1 MSVILEC
8 FGRQVLWL
16 DYKNFTNQLPDK
28 NWMCL
33 AISNSK
39 LDSELFC
46 HFAEESISR
55 GITEFKGNGK
65 LEKELHAL
73 FTQAINQMENKID
86 HHVINIINTRNTNQ
100 SLAQIFG
107 QCFSPTSTSKNT
119 ISENI
124 KIICIDFDGI
134 NRVEELK
141 SYAKEFELGW
151 LPSDNIKHEIWE
163 DALGITTLK
172 IALKRGNEFRES
184 LDPKSKLIH
193 TFYASTHFE
202 AMTIYYKFMNWGE
215 YKIDFKIDGL
225 RNEKKIHHPIELNKK
240 RITLF
245 ENNQPKIFKSNN
257 S

>member
-1 MSVILEC
+1 MSVISEC
-8 FGRQVLWL
+8 FGCQVLWL
-16 DYKNFTNQLPDK
+16 DYKKFTNQLPDR
-28 NWMCL
+28 NWMCV

-46 HFAEESISR
+46 RFAEESIFR

-73 FTQAINQMENKID
+73 FAQAINRIENKTD
-86 HHVINIINTRNTNQ
+86 HHVTNIINARHTNQ
-100 SLAQIFG
+100 SLAQTFG
-107 QCFSPTSTSKNT
+107 QCFFPTSTSKTT
-119 ISENI
+119 ISAVT

-141 SYAKEFELGW
+141 SYIKEFELGW

-163 DALGITTLK
+163 DALGITTLR

-184 LDPKSKLIH
+184 SDPRSKLIH

-215 YKIDFKIDGL
+215 YKIDFKIDEL
-225 RNEKKIHHPIELNKK
+225 RNEKKIHPIELNKK
-240 RITLF
+240 RIALF
-245 ENNQPKIFKSNN
+245 ENNQPKMFKSNN